1 MTKEN
6 KKKGFQ
12 LPNTYVII
20 AIVVLVFAILS
31 WIVPPGTYD
40 YEKVEINVVHLG
52 IDDIVTASQPNNED
66 TDFEG
71 GQSPW

>member
-1 MTKEN
+1 M
-6 KKKGFQ
+6 KK
-12 LPNTYVII
+12 T
-20 AIVVLVFAILS
+20 
-31 WIVPPGTYD
+31 